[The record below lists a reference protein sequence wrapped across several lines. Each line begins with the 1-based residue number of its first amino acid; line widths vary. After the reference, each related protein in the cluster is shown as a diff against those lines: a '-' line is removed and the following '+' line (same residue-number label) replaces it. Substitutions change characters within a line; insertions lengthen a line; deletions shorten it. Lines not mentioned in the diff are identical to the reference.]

1 LQVDQQRGMPDK
13 KNKRGGA
20 RARARDGGR
29 TTAQRKHN
37 THDSTHL
44 PTCLFIFVS
53 VFASRRVSQVGNEKL
68 FATMM
73 PPPLRRNRILEG
85 QMPTVSPNEPWP
97 LVPIVCGFRL
107 ECLRA
112 CSTKRAS
119 GAFSP
124 GWPMATE
131 IHVRYPPPLTD
142 KARHPITFPCFGG
155 IYRRGL

>member
-1 LQVDQQRGMPDK
+1 MYGEVCGDGLLQVDQQRGMPDK

-73 PPPLRRNRILEG
+73 PPPLRRNRILEV
-85 QMPTVSPNEPWP
+85 QMPTVSPNEPCKQGSH
-97 LVPIVCGFRL
+97 VPPNVLAPGPYRLWLPIGMFTGVLDEARFR
-107 ECLRA
+107 
-112 CSTKRAS
+112 S
-119 GAFSP
+119 
-124 GWPMATE
+124 
-131 IHVRYPPPLTD
+131 I
-142 KARHPITFPCFGG
+142 
-155 IYRRGL
+155 